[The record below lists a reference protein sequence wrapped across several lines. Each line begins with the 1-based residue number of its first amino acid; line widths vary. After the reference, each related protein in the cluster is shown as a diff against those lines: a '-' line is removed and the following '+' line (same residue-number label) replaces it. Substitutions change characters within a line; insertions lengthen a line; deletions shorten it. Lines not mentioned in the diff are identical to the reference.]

1 MKENKQKVEEN
12 SQKSKKNINKK
23 NESEEILYKNSDKK

>member
-1 MKENKQKVEEN
+1 MKEDKQKVEEN